1 VSLKP
6 EDADTRDA
14 TSRAG
19 GSLHALVATLAIQAY
34 VSVVASAPAVLAPI
48 LAQDLRIAPS
58 LIGVFV
64 GLLYA
69 GAMLSSLSGGEFV
82 ARFGAIRVSQAA
94 TLICAGGLAMMALVP
109 AAAVALLVVAAAL
122 IGVGYGP
129 ITAASS
135 ELLARTTPPARLALT
150 FSIKQTGVPAGVAIA
165 GAILP
170 ALALALGWRVAFLVL
185 AAAGLAVTLA
195 AEPTRR
201 ALDLRNPGRKVFS
214 LSAILAPLKLILR
227 SPRLLELSLTGCAF
241 AAVQTCL
248 ASFLVVYLTDTLSW
262 TVVAAGLALTC
273 TSLAAV
279 PGRMIWG
286 AIADRTRAATRVL
299 AIIGA
304 IACVCGAALAASTP
318 SWPTALLLVIAA
330 AYGASAI
337 GWNGVQISEV
347 ARRAPAG
354 ATASITG
361 ASGFITFSG
370 VMVGPVLF
378 AAIVTASGGYRPA
391 FLACAIV
398 SGLASAYLF
407 RR

>member
-1 VSLKP
+1 VSTKRK
-6 EDADTRDA
+6 DAFV
-14 TSRAG
+14 
-19 GSLHALVATLAIQAY
+19 ALAATLAIQVY
-34 VSVVASAPAVLAPI
+34 VSVVATAPAVLAPV
-48 LAQDLRIAPS
+48 LAADLGIAPS

-69 GAMLSSLSGGEFV
+69 GAMVSSLSGGEFV

-94 TLICAGGLAMMALVP
+94 VLICAAGLAMMAVVP
-109 AAAVALLVVAAAL
+109 PVAAALLVVAAAL
-122 IGVGYGP
+122 IGIGYGP
-129 ITAASS
+129 ITSASS
-135 ELLARTTPPARLALT
+135 ELLARTTAPDRLALT
-150 FSIKQTGVPAGVAIA
+150 FSIKQTGVPAGAAIA

-170 ALALALGWRVAFLVL
+170 ALALALGWQVAFLAV
-185 AAAGLAVTLA
+185 AVAGIVVAVA

-201 ALDLRNPGRKVFS
+201 ALDLRNPDRKVMS
-214 LSAILAPLKLILR
+214 LRAILAPLKLILR
-227 SPRLLELSLTGCAF
+227 TPSILELSLTGCAF

-248 ASFLVVYLTDTLSW
+248 SSFLVVYLTDALGW

-273 TSLAAV
+273 TAVAAV

-304 IACVCGAALAASTP
+304 IACVCGLALAASGP
-318 SWPTALLLVIAA
+318 GWPTALLLLIVA

-347 ARRAPAG
+347 ARRSPAG
-354 ATASITG
+354 ATASMTG

-370 VMVGPVLF
+370 VMLGPVLF
-378 AAIVTASGGYRPA
+378 AGIVTASGGYRPA
-391 FLACAIV
+391 FLACAAL
-398 SGLASAYLF
+398 SGFATVFLL
-407 RR
+407 RRSIWK

>member
-1 VSLKP
+1 MNANKGAGMTTRK
-6 EDADTRDA
+6 DAFV
-14 TSRAG
+14 
-19 GSLHALVATLAIQAY
+19 ALVATLAIQAY

-48 LAQDLRIAPS
+48 LAADLGIAPS

-69 GAMLSSLSGGEFV
+69 GAMVSSLSGGEFV

-94 TLICAGGLAMMALVP
+94 VLICAAGLATMAVLP
-109 AAAVALLVVAAAL
+109 AIAAPLLVIAAAL
-122 IGVGYGP
+122 TGIGYGP
-129 ITAASS
+129 ITSASS
-135 ELLARTTPPARLALT
+135 ELLARTTPPDRMALT
-150 FSIKQTGVPAGVAIA
+150 FSIKQTGVPAGAAIA

-170 ALALALGWRVAFLVL
+170 GLALVLGWRIAFLAV
-185 AAAGLAVTLA
+185 AAAGIAVVVA

-201 ALDLRNPGRKVFS
+201 ALDLRNPGRKVLS
-214 LSAILAPLKLILR
+214 LRAILAPLKLILR
-227 SPRLLELSLTGCAF
+227 TPSILKLSLTGCAF

-248 ASFLVVYLTDTLSW
+248 SSFLVVYLTDAMGW

-273 TSLAAV
+273 TAVAAV

-299 AIIGA
+299 AVIGA
-304 IACVCGAALAASTP
+304 IACVCGITLAASGP
-318 SWPTALLLVIAA
+318 GWPTFVILFIVA

-361 ASGFITFSG
+361 ASGFITFGG
-370 VMVGPVLF
+370 VMVGPILF
-378 AAIVTASGGYRPA
+378 AAIVVAAGGYRPA
-391 FLACAIV
+391 FLACAMV
-398 SGLASAYLF
+398 SGIATAFLL